1 MRHPLLAVT
10 LVYSAGIL
18 IADLPSWLPSVF
30 LLLAACIVLAL
41 ATLFWSKARP
51 ALIWA
56 VLFAVGIAN
65 LAQRKAALAPE
76 DLRLLLEDRAEIV
89 LVRGTLV
96 ETPYHRV
103 YEHREEV
110 SWRTIGRLDVEAIR
124 TKREGWRSASG
135 RVTVSTSGILPSDFF
150 GGRTVE
156 VDGVIRPPRGAVA
169 EGVFDY
175 RAFLAR
181 QGIYYQVQVES
192 TNDWRLVTDAGG
204 TIGRPIADRFGDWA
218 KAALARGLPTEDQP
232 IQLLWAMTL
241 GWKTA
246 FSGEVAEPF
255 MRSGTMHVFAI
266 SGLHIAL
273 IAGLLVAVLKVCR
286 VPRVW
291 CAWIVIPLIWFYSGV
306 TGWQA
311 SAIRSTIMM
320 TVIIGGWSLK
330 RPSDLLN
337 SLAGAAF
344 IILLWD
350 PQQLFQAG
358 FQLSFIVVFSLALLV
373 PVFDSIHAPMLEPSA
388 VDAGSFPG
396 RRFRDWL
403 MTKVPVASV
412 IFPDPL
418 VPDEVRPRWQRWLGI
433 PVRYLF
439 RALATSLAAWLGS
452 IPVIAYYFHL
462 LTPVSLLANLV
473 VVPLSSVALACNLAS
488 MTLGSVVPFAGE
500 LFNHAA
506 WWFMLLMIR
515 ISEWAA
521 QLPGA
526 CVHVGTPSLVVFV
539 LYYAVLI
546 SVMTGW
552 LFKPRHRVWVST
564 VIALLGFATI
574 WEWRVQ
580 RSAAHL
586 TLLPLNGGEVVYFK
600 PAHGGKD
607 LLIDCGDESA
617 AEFALKPFL
626 RGQGV
631 NHPSTLLL
639 THGDVHNAG
648 GAALVH
654 ERFSPEEVLV
664 SSTQFRSTAYR
675 DAMRGFEAKPGL
687 LRRVQRGE
695 RIGPWTVLHPSA
707 GDRFPQADDNAIVL
721 HGVIEGVEVLLLS
734 DLGKPGQNAL
744 LAAYPDLKADIVV
757 SGLPTQGEP
766 LADALLAALHPAL
779 IIVTDSEYPA
789 SQRASA
795 KLRTRLEASGVA
807 VCYTHQVGAVSL
819 TFKEGKWSM
828 TSMQGERQSGGAAQ

>member
-1 MRHPLLAVT
+1 MKHPLLTVA

-18 IADLPSWLPSVF
+18 IADLASRLPSVF
-30 LLLAACIVLAL
+30 LLLSGCFVVSL

-56 VLFAVGIAN
+56 LLFAVGFAN
-65 LAQRKAALAPE
+65 LAQRKAVLAPE
-76 DLRLLLEDRAEIV
+76 DLRVMLEDRAEIV

-103 YEHREEV
+103 YEHHEEL

-124 TKREGWRSASG
+124 TKREGWRSAAG
-135 RVTVSTSGILPSDFF
+135 RVTVSTAGILPSDFF

-156 VDGVIRPPRGAVA
+156 VDGVIRPPRGPLA

-175 RAFLAR
+175 RSFLAR

-192 TNDWRLVTDAGG
+192 TNGWRLVKDVGETR
-204 TIGRPIADRFGDWA
+204 TRPIADRFGDWA
-218 KAALARGLPTEDQP
+218 MAALARGLPVEDQP
-232 IQLLWAMTL
+232 LQLLWAMTL

-255 MRSGTMHVFAI
+255 MRSGTMHIFAI

-273 IAGLLVAVLKVCR
+273 IAGLFVAVLKVCR
-286 VPRVW
+286 VPRAW
-291 CAWIVIPLIWFYSGV
+291 CAWIVIPLIWFYTGV

-320 TVIIGGWSLK
+320 TIIIGGWALK

-388 VDAGSFPG
+388 ADAGSYPA

-403 MTKVPVASV
+403 MTMVPVASV

-418 VPDEVRPRWQRWLGI
+418 VPVEVRPRWQRWLGT

-439 RALATSLAAWLGS
+439 RASATSLAAWLGS

-488 MTLGSVVPFAGE
+488 MTIGSLVPFAGE

-515 ISEWAA
+515 ISEWSA

-526 CVHVGTPSLVVFV
+526 CVHVGTPSPAVFV
-539 LYYAVLI
+539 LYYGVLI

-552 LFKPRHRVWVST
+552 LFKPRRRAWVST
-564 VIALLGFATI
+564 VIALLGFVTL
-574 WEWRVQ
+574 WEWRDQ
-580 RSAAHL
+580 RNSAHL
-586 TLLPLNGGEVVYFK
+586 TILPLNGGEAVYFK
-600 PAHGGKD
+600 PAHGGRD

-617 AEFALKPFL
+617 AEFVLKPFL

-648 GAALVH
+648 GSALVH
-654 ERFSPEEVLV
+654 ERFSPDEVLA
-664 SSTQFRSTAYR
+664 SSTPFRSTAYR
-675 DAMRGFEAKPGL
+675 DAIHGFETKPGL
-687 LRRVQRGE
+687 LRRLQRGE
-695 RIGPWTVLHPSA
+695 QIGPWTVLHPAA
-707 GDRFPQADDNAIVL
+707 GDRFAQADDNAVVL
-721 HGVIEGVEVLLLS
+721 YGTIEGVKVLLLS

-744 LAAYPDLKADIVV
+744 IERYPDLKADIVV
-757 SGLPTQGEP
+757 SGLPTQSEP
-766 LADALLAALHPAL
+766 LADALLETLRPQL

-789 SQRASA
+789 SQRASE
-795 KLRTRLEASGVA
+795 KLRTRLEASGTKVS
-807 VCYTHQVGAVSL
+807 YTHQVGAVSL
-819 TFKEGKWSM
+819 SFRDDKWSM
-828 TSMQGERQSGGAAQ
+828 TSMRGGRQSGDAAW

>member
-1 MRHPLLAVT
+1 
-10 LVYSAGIL
+10 
-18 IADLPSWLPSVF
+18 
-30 LLLAACIVLAL
+30 
-41 ATLFWSKARP
+41 
-51 ALIWA
+51 
-56 VLFAVGIAN
+56 
-65 LAQRKAALAPE
+65 
-76 DLRLLLEDRAEIV
+76 
-89 LVRGTLV
+89 
-96 ETPYHRV
+96 
-103 YEHREEV
+103 
-110 SWRTIGRLDVEAIR
+110 
-124 TKREGWRSASG
+124 
-135 RVTVSTSGILPSDFF
+135 
-150 GGRTVE
+150 
-156 VDGVIRPPRGAVA
+156 
-169 EGVFDY
+169 
-175 RAFLAR
+175 
-181 QGIYYQVQVES
+181 
-192 TNDWRLVTDAGG
+192 
-204 TIGRPIADRFGDWA
+204 
-218 KAALARGLPTEDQP
+218 
-232 IQLLWAMTL
+232 
-241 GWKTA
+241 
-246 FSGEVAEPF
+246 
-255 MRSGTMHVFAI
+255 
-266 SGLHIAL
+266 
-273 IAGLLVAVLKVCR
+273 
-286 VPRVW
+286 
-291 CAWIVIPLIWFYSGV
+291 
-306 TGWQA
+306 
-311 SAIRSTIMM
+311 
-320 TVIIGGWSLK
+320 
-330 RPSDLLN
+330 
-337 SLAGAAF
+337 
-344 IILLWD
+344 
-350 PQQLFQAG
+350 
-358 FQLSFIVVFSLALLV
+358 
-373 PVFDSIHAPMLEPSA
+373 
-388 VDAGSFPG
+388 
-396 RRFRDWL
+396 
-403 MTKVPVASV
+403 
-412 IFPDPL
+412 
-418 VPDEVRPRWQRWLGI
+418 
-433 PVRYLF
+433 
-439 RALATSLAAWLGS
+439 
-452 IPVIAYYFHL
+452 
-462 LTPVSLLANLV
+462 
-473 VVPLSSVALACNLAS
+473 

-546 SVMTGW
+546 SVMTGG

-721 HGVIEGVEVLLLS
+721 HGV
-734 DLGKPGQNAL
+734 
-744 LAAYPDLKADIVV
+744 
-757 SGLPTQGEP
+757 PTQGEP

-779 IIVTDSEYPA
+779 IVVTDSEYPA
-789 SQRASA
+789 LQRASA
-795 KLRTRLEASGVA
+795 KLRTRLEASGFA

>member
-1 MRHPLLAVT
+1 MRYPLLIVA

-18 IADLPSWLPSVF
+18 IADLPFRLPSVF
-30 LLLAACIVLAL
+30 WLLGGSLVLGLAA
-41 ATLFWSKARP
+41 LFWSKARP
-51 ALIWA
+51 ALIWGF
-56 VLFAVGIAN
+56 LLAVGVAN
-65 LAQRKAALAPE
+65 LAQRKAVLAPD
-76 DLRLLLEDRAEIV
+76 DLRVMLEERAEIA

-103 YEHREEV
+103 YEHRDEI
-110 SWRTIGRLDVEAIR
+110 SWRTIGRLDVEAIH
-124 TKREGWRSASG
+124 TKRDGWRSASG
-135 RVTVSTSGILPSDFF
+135 RIAVSTAGILTPDFF

-156 VDGVIRPPRGAVA
+156 VEGVIRLPRSALA

-192 TNDWRLVTDAGG
+192 TNDWRLAKDASE
-204 TIGRPIADRFGDWA
+204 TIRRPVADRFGDWA
-218 KAALARGLPTEDQP
+218 KAALARGLPVEDQP
-232 IQLLWAMTL
+232 LQLLWAMTL

-273 IAGLLVAVLKVCR
+273 IAGLLVAVLKVFR
-286 VPRVW
+286 VPRAW

-320 TVIIGGWSLK
+320 TVIIAGWSLR
-330 RPSDLLN
+330 RPSELLN

-344 IILLWD
+344 VIMLWD

-373 PVFDSIHAPMLEPSA
+373 PIFDSIYAPLLEPSA
-388 VDAGSFPG
+388 ADAGSSPA

-403 MTKVPVASV
+403 TAKVSATSV
-412 IFPDPL
+412 MFPDPL
-418 VPDEVRPRWQRWLGI
+418 LPDDVRPRWERWLSLPI
-433 PVRYLF
+433 RYLF
-439 RALATSLAAWLGS
+439 RASATSLAAWLGS

-488 MTLGSVVPFAGE
+488 MTLGSVVPFTGE

-506 WWFMLLMIR
+506 WWFMLMMIR

-521 QLPGA
+521 ELPGA
-526 CVHVGTPSLVVFV
+526 CVHVGTPSPALFL
-539 LYYAVLI
+539 LYYVALI

-552 LFKPRHRVWVST
+552 LFQPRRRVWVSIVMT
-564 VIALLGFATI
+564 LLGLTTF
-574 WEWRVQ
+574 WQWCDQ
-580 RSAAHL
+580 RGAAHL
-586 TLLPLNGGEVVYFK
+586 AVLPLNGGEAAYFR
-600 PAHGGKD
+600 PSHGGRD
-607 LLIDCGDESA
+607 LLIDCGDESS

-639 THGDVHNAG
+639 THGDAHNAG
-648 GAALVH
+648 GAALVL
-654 ERFSPEEVLV
+654 ERFAPGEVLV
-664 SSTQFRSTAYR
+664 SPAQFRSTAYR
-675 DAMRGFEAKPGL
+675 DVIRTFETRPGL

-695 RIGPWTVLHPSA
+695 GAGSWTVLHPA
-707 GDRFPQADDNAIVL
+707 AEDRFPQADDNAMVL
-721 HGVIEGVEVLLLS
+721 HGTIEGVKVLLLS
-734 DLGKPGQNAL
+734 DVGKPGQNAL
-744 LAAYPDLKADIVV
+744 LERHPELKADIVIG
-757 SGLPTQGEP
+757 GLPTQGEP
-766 LADALLAALHPAL
+766 LADALLEALQPQL
-779 IIVTDSEYPA
+779 IVVTDSEHPS
-789 SQRASA
+789 SQRAPER
-795 KLRTRLEASGVA
+795 LRARLEAHGIQ
-807 VCYTHQVGAVSL
+807 VCYTHRSGAVSL
-819 TFKEGKWSM
+819 KFKQGKWSM
-828 TSMQGERQSGGAAQ
+828 TAMSGQRFSGVAVR